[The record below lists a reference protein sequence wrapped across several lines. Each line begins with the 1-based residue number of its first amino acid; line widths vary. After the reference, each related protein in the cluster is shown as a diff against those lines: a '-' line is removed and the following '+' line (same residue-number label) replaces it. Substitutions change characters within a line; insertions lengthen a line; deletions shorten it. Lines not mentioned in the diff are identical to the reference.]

1 MGLFI
6 TFEGPDGCGKTS
18 IMNLIKEYYKRNEK
32 IIFTR
37 EPGGTK
43 ISEKIREII
52 LSNDNSNMSPRT
64 EALLYSASR
73 AQHIDELIKPNL
85 DKGNIVISDRFVL
98 SSLAYQG
105 GGRELGVENVK
116 KINDFAINGVNP
128 DMIIFFYVDPLTT
141 LKRKSLN
148 VDADRLELSGDDFHS
163 RVYDTYMELLEKMK
177 DEKVLKKVDA
187 TKSMSEVFEDV
198 KNIIDEKLEEL
209 LWKW

>member
-1 MGLFI
+1 M
-6 TFEGPDGCGKTS
+6 
-18 IMNLIKEYYKRNEK
+18 
-32 IIFTR
+32 
-37 EPGGTK
+37 
-43 ISEKIREII
+43 
-52 LSNDNSNMSPRT
+52 
-64 EALLYSASR
+64 
-73 AQHIDELIKPNL
+73 
-85 DKGNIVISDRFVL
+85 
-98 SSLAYQG
+98 
-105 GGRELGVENVK
+105 K

-177 DEKVLKKVDA
+177 DEKVLKKIDA

-209 LWKW
+209 L

>member
-1 MGLFI
+1 MFSQESDNKKMLFGAYKKLKSYYHYNKNFLLMRKKI
-6 TFEGPDGCGKTS
+6 ASFEFDSEK
-18 IMNLIKEYYKRNEK
+18 MNLTLDFLAKIMKNPFDYSDKINDWINSIDYYVLPKAFKENRNIE
-32 IIFTR
+32 
-37 EPGGTK
+37 
-43 ISEKIREII
+43 
-52 LSNDNSNMSPRT
+52 
-64 EALLYSASR
+64 
-73 AQHIDELIKPNL
+73 
-85 DKGNIVISDRFVL
+85 DRFVL

-105 GGRELGVENVK
+105 GGRELGVEDVR